1 MYNVKHFV
9 RFAIATLSF
18 FFFTQLQLE
27 ILLNYVSTRMRG
39 VTHSITETRNS
50 AITFF

>member
-9 RFAIATLSF
+9 RFAIVTLS

-39 VTHSITETRNS
+39 VTHSMTETRNS